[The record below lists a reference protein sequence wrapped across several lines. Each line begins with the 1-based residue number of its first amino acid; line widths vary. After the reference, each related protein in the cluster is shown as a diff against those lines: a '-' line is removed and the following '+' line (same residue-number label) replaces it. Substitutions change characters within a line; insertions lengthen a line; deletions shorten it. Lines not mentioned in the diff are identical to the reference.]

1 MIHPL
6 ILQAPSSP
14 QKHRAQPNP
23 LQYANLAHR
32 RGDNP
37 FGTGRT
43 DRGLPV
49 HASSEQSHRDRI
61 QVSPP
66 HTPAMGDGAVRERN
80 FALREFG
87 FEVVRVPK
95 DLAAVST
102 YAVSSKD

>member
-6 ILQAPSSP
+6 ILKAPSSP

-37 FGTGRT
+37 FGRGRT
-43 DRGLPV
+43 DRSLPV
-49 HASSEQSHRDRI
+49 HASSEQSRRDRI

-66 HTPAMGDGAVRERN
+66 HTPAMGDGAVGES
-80 FALREFG
+80 EFC
-87 FEVVRVPK
+87 V
-95 DLAAVST
+95 A
-102 YAVSSKD
+102 